1 MGLIGNYSVFNK
13 SPTRWL
19 AGSTTSAE
27 SQVRSAFNKSGANRN
42 RFYVDGA
49 TTALRLFAIPT
60 GSNLGSSWVL
70 PQVAGGIAS
79 TQAAYGGGN
88 LIGNVA
94 GGLNAVAALN
104 GSGDIVSAVAQL
116 IISMASSLS
125 GGGAVSASD
134 LRGYLNAVANLS
146 GSSNLTST
154 VGAIAWL
161 AAATDGSGR
170 INNATPYASGNLSAN
185 ILSYGALTPEGIRD
199 TVWAAVIEAGYTA
212 SDLLQ
217 LIAASSAG
225 KLQGAPGG
233 PILITGVDG
242 STVRINATVDGTGN
256 RTAVTYN
263 VS

>member
-27 SQVRSAFNKSGANRN
+27 GQVRSAFNKSGANRN

-49 TTALRLFAIPT
+49 STAQKLFAIPT
-60 GSNLGSSWVL
+60 GSILGNSWFL
-70 PQVAGGIAS
+70 PQIAGEIAS
-79 TQAAYGGGN
+79 TQPANGN
-88 LIGNVA
+88 SVLAGNVA
-94 GGLNAVAALN
+94 GGLNAASNLTGN
-104 GSGDIVSAVAQL
+104 GTITNAVAQL
-116 IISMASSLS
+116 IISMAAGLA
-125 GGGAVSASD
+125 GGGTVSASD

-146 GSSNLTST
+146 GSGNLTAG
-154 VGAIAWL
+154 VAAIAWL
-161 AAATDGSGR
+161 ASATDGNGR
-170 INNATPYASGNLSAN
+170 ISNATPYASGNLSAN

-199 TVWAAVIEAGYTA
+199 TVWAAIIEAGYTA

-225 KLQGAPGG
+225 KLQGSPGG